1 MLKEHKC
8 KILENQR
15 MTLVFGK
22 VIQSEFY
29 LSKEGFAHSFVQ
41 NFRHRKQSRTRKS
54 FILTWLGFL
63 ISLISLAVEGTI
75 QNVIVAAQWTCSTHG
90 FTMATVQ
97 VTFT

>member
-1 MLKEHKC
+1 
-8 KILENQR
+8 

-63 ISLISLAVEGTI
+63 ISLIFLAVEGTI

-90 FTMATVQ
+90 FKMATVQ

>member
-1 MLKEHKC
+1 
-8 KILENQR
+8 

-41 NFRHRKQSRTRKS
+41 NFRHRKPSRIGKS
-54 FILTWLGFL
+54 FILTWPEFL
-63 ISLISLAVEGTI
+63 TSLISPAVKGTI

-90 FTMATVQ
+90 FMMATVQ

>member
-1 MLKEHKC
+1 
-8 KILENQR
+8 
-15 MTLVFGK
+15 MTLVFGT

-41 NFRHRKQSRTRKS
+41 NFRHRKQSRTEKS

-63 ISLISLAVEGTI
+63 TSLISPAVKRTI
-75 QNVIVAAQWTCSTHG
+75 QNVIVAAQWIHSTHG

-97 VTFT
+97 VTFA

>member
-1 MLKEHKC
+1 
-8 KILENQR
+8 

-41 NFRHRKQSRTRKS
+41 NFRHRKPSRTGKS
-54 FILTWLGFL
+54 FILTWLGYL
-63 ISLISLAVEGTI
+63 TSLISPAVKGTI

-90 FTMATVQ
+90 FMMATVQ